1 MSETVLEDEKAI
13 YYLTLINQRID
24 KLYQVKKNKNLEI
37 EAAINNLKPPLF
49 WKDKPRFIIQAKKW
63 NKERLRKLLERT
75 YNIEKLMKTNS
86 SINKQIILKE
96 LIVNICNSANA

>member
-1 MSETVLEDEKAI
+1 MKAI

-24 KLYQVKKNKNLEI
+24 KLYQVKNKNLEI

-63 NKERLRKLLERT
+63 E
-75 YNIEKLMKTNS
+75 
-86 SINKQIILKE
+86 
-96 LIVNICNSANA
+96 

>member
-1 MSETVLEDEKAI
+1 M
-13 YYLTLINQRID
+13 
-24 KLYQVKKNKNLEI
+24 YQVKKNKNLEI